1 MKYIIKLSF
10 INLPYPQFIGKGK
23 YNFGQERYAV
33 LTGRVEEAKTYSSF
47 NRAIAAIERMLDSC
61 SYANLSS
68 DYNICGI
75 NDKGDFF
82 EYPQDYRK

>member
-1 MKYIIKLSF
+1 MKYIIKLTF

-23 YNFGQERYAV
+23 YIFGQECYAV
-33 LTGRVEEAKTYSSF
+33 LTERVEEAKTYSTF
-47 NRAIAAIERMLDSC
+47 NRAKAAIERMLDSC
-61 SYANLSS
+61 SYVNLSS

-75 NDKGDFF
+75 DDNGNFH